1 MTFVRTIS
9 SCTVYKHSYQH
20 FDVDNYVEMLITFEF
35 FSSFRTA
42 RVEKFRF
49 TPFFGKLKICF
60 LYAERY
66 PENARSFN

>member
-1 MTFVRTIS
+1 
-9 SCTVYKHSYQH
+9 
-20 FDVDNYVEMLITFEF
+20 MLITFEF

-49 TPFFGKLKICF
+49 TLFFGKLKICF